1 MKDLF
6 SLNYQQLISQVSG
19 ASNPNLRII
28 PTPAISD
35 FWRDPVWQSL
45 GVIITG
51 VLALVGI
58 IISLRQLQR
67 KALVYEIISKENIVI
82 VADNSVTNE
91 LRISYQGKP
100 VKDLYLITVKFVNSG
115 NIEIRPEDYVRQ
127 ISLNFGENSEILGNK
142 IIEQEPGNLDLK
154 INHDKSQ
161 EALIVDLILLNK
173 RDFFTIQ
180 ALVTGFQSVNS
191 NGRIAGVKRIREVTT
206 LKLDSVTISALI
218 AVVGVIV
225 SSLSSILQTTFLR
238 SKDFEVIISAAVILL
253 MSLMI
258 GYTINQLP
266 QYKIKKK

>member
-1 MKDLF
+1 MKDLL
-6 SLNYQQLISQVSG
+6 SLNYQQLISQISG

-51 VLALVGI
+51 VLALIGI

-91 LRISYQGKP
+91 LKISYQGKP

-154 INHDKSQ
+154 INHDRSQ
-161 EALIVDLILLNK
+161 EALLVDPILLNK

-180 ALVTGFQSVNS
+180 ALVTGFRSVDT
-191 NGRIAGVKRIREVTT
+191 NGRIAGVKKIREVTT
-206 LKLDSVTISALI
+206 LKLDSVVLSTSGAIVGAIVSLLSNVVQTTVWKSENFKVIILTALAMSI
-218 AVVGVIV
+218 AV
-225 SSLSSILQTTFLR
+225 
-238 SKDFEVIISAAVILL
+238 
-253 MSLMI
+253 
-258 GYTINQLP
+258 GYVINQLP